1 VKDSAPSSGRSSS
14 ARTLVLTSVTM
25 IAFAANPLLCRMA
38 MGAAEIDPASFA
50 TVRVASGAL
59 VLVLIVAARWLT
71 SGRPRADWRA
81 VVMLFAYM
89 ILFAFAYLSLS
100 VGTGALILFGA
111 VLLTMFGVALARGER
126 FSSWSWV
133 GLFAACLGLVYLV
146 APGVAAPDPAGATL
160 MAGAG
165 VAWGFYSLL
174 GRNAVDPLG
183 DTANNFL
190 LSVPLALVVSLCGAC
205 RRLGRG
211 RLGAWLCS
219 LVRRPGG
226 ADRNAGRHGAAV
238 GPRHCRVRGC
248 AVPVG
253 ADHATT
259 SGFLGRSARRY
270 CARARAA
277 KRRTGH
283 LLSGGSARRGHQPE
297 V

>member
-1 VKDSAPSSGRSSS
+1 MKDGASSSGRPSS
-14 ARTLVLTSVTM
+14 ARTLALTSVTM

-50 TVRVASGAL
+50 TVRVTSGAL
-59 VLVLIVAARWLT
+59 VLALIVAPRWLAR
-71 SGRPRADWRA
+71 GRPRADWRA

-126 FSSWSWV
+126 FSTWSWV

-146 APGVAAPDPAGATL
+146 APGVAAPDPAGAIL

-174 GRNAVDPLG
+174 GRTAADPLG

-190 LSVPLALVVSLCGAC
+190 LSVPLALVVSLFSLAD
-205 RRLGRG
+205 LHASGRG
-211 RLGAWLCS
+211 VALAVASGAVASALGYAVWYAAL
-219 LVRRPGG
+219 
-226 ADRNAGRHGAAV
+226 AGLTATRAATV
-238 GPRHCRVRGC
+238 QLS
-248 AVPVG
+248 VPVI
-253 ADHATT
+253 A
-259 SGFLGRSARRY
+259 GFGGVLFLAEQITLRLLVSSVAVLGGIALVL
-270 CARARAA
+270 AQ
-277 KRRTGH
+277 
-283 LLSGGSARRGHQPE
+283 RRGGQDIS
-297 V
+297 